1 MDKPTAAEKA
11 SSVLRR
17 RDLARPGAR
26 FSGSDEPVFV
36 KTEGFFHSCRPR
48 MTVQFLII
56 VVALSAGA
64 TYVGLMA
71 WRIVTYSM
79 RAEYH
84 AQYLNTG
91 RSILYDSTALRQW
104 HERMQS
110 KYESAAS
117 HPWLGAEADPPP
129 PK

>member
-1 MDKPTAAEKA
+1 MWEC
-11 SSVLRR
+11 
-17 RDLARPGAR
+17 R

-36 KTEGFFHSCRPR
+36 KPRGFFRSIRPR
-48 MTVQFLII
+48 MTVQFLMI

-91 RSILYDSTALRQW
+91 RSFVYDSTALLQW
-104 HERMQS
+104 HERMQR
-110 KYESAAS
+110 KYEFAAS
-117 HPWLGAEADPPP
+117 HPWLAAEADPPRP
-129 PK
+129 E

>member
-1 MDKPTAAEKA
+1 VDKPTDDEEA

-26 FSGSDEPVFV
+26 FSGSDEPVFAEP
-36 KTEGFFHSCRPR
+36 KGFFRSFRPR
-48 MTVQFLII
+48 MTVQFLMI

-91 RSILYDSTALRQW
+91 RSYLYDSTELRQW
-104 HERMQS
+104 HERMQR

-117 HPWLGAEADPPP
+117 HPWLAAEAGPPRP
-129 PK
+129 E